1 MNLTGATLAVR
12 LPDEPFCAVL
22 KFRDG
27 LVYGQQ
33 IPQMP
38 AVLVQCTVRMD
49 KVSPSGALIR
59 FGDTPGDELIGW
71 MRRDYLEVVE
81 VLGTAKL
88 GEKSVTIT
96 PLAEAA

>member
-1 MNLTGATLAVR
+1 MNLTGATLAVK
-12 LPDEPFCAVL
+12 LPELDFCAIV

-27 LVYGQQ
+27 LIYGQQ

-38 AVLVQCTVRMD
+38 AVMAQVTVRPD

-71 MRRDYLEVVE
+71 MRREYLEVVE

-88 GEKSVTIT
+88 GDKSVTIT